1 MPEVKAEL
9 MLRYRIN
16 AAGEVTVTEKMTT
29 DKEAKV
35 ADLFRYG
42 MQLQMPASFSKLEYY
57 GRGPEENYI
66 DRHSSSFIGKYEANV
81 RDEYYPYVRPQESG
95 NHTDIR
101 YFSIFNPTIGKYH
114 LRGLCSYGVQCYP
127 LSGRGFGC
135 RYREGA
141 CLGTAQR

>member
-1 MPEVKAEL
+1 MYIVAISIENDKFF
-9 MLRYRIN
+9 N
-16 AAGEVTVTEKMTT
+16 AAGEVAVTEKMTT

-81 RDEYYPYVRPQESG
+81 KDEYYPYVRPQESG

-101 YFSIFNPTIGKYH
+101 YFSIFNPTPDFQFFFCGWQPI
-114 LRGLCSYGVQCYP
+114 C
-127 LSGRGFGC
+127 
-135 RYREGA
+135 
-141 CLGTAQR
+141 